1 MEVLPLEGSVQRN
14 ACIFVNVLSIEYEWK
29 QLFEPLDVRDNINT
43 SSSVFTLMW
52 LVQFYM
58 INRCGCKAC
67 GEYKELSQV
76 LLDAYN
82 CNTIGKHENT
92 I

>member
-43 SSSVFTLMW
+43 SKFSVYLDVTRTVLHDKQMW
-52 LVQFYM
+52 LQGM
-58 INRCGCKAC
+58 WRI
-67 GEYKELSQV
+67 
-76 LLDAYN
+76 
-82 CNTIGKHENT
+82 
-92 I
+92 